1 MSRIGRRAI
10 KVPQGVKVGVT
21 DGIVKVDGPK
31 GSLSSSVAPG
41 VRVEISSDT
50 VTVQR
55 NSDERQVRALHGLT
69 RNLISNMVVGVSGGY
84 KKELEIQGV
93 GFKAEVQGQVLNLSL
108 GYSHQ
113 VLFPIPKGITIAVE
127 KLTKLS
133 ISGIDRQLVGQVAA
147 NIRRLR
153 EPDVYKGKGVRY
165 LGEVIK
171 LKAGKTGAK

>member
-10 KVPQGVKVGVT
+10 KVPSGVKIGVA
-21 DGIVKVDGPK
+21 DGVVKVDGPK
-31 GSLSSSVAPG
+31 GSLSGVIAPG
-41 VRVEISSDT
+41 VRVEVISDT
-50 VTVQR
+50 VSVQR
-55 NSDERQVRALHGLT
+55 NGDERQLRALHGLT

-113 VLFPIPKGITIAVE
+113 VLFPIPKGITITVE
-127 KLTKLS
+127 KLTRLA

-153 EPDVYKGKGVRY
+153 EPDIYKGKGVRY